1 LRSYR
6 VAVVGPLTP
15 SGQRLR
21 EGLTERAFPVSELK
35 LFESAASVETQL
47 TAFEGDVVITQ
58 AIDPDLFRQL
68 DVIFFAGEAE
78 PEHVQAAVE
87 QGVLTLLLT
96 PSPEVKAPVAAHGVN
111 DSALAP
117 GALLLAAPRPAALL
131 IGTVLA
137 ALRRAFVVRQAVATV
152 MVPAMERGKEAAEEL
167 QQQTINVLSFRP
179 VPKKLLH
186 EQLAFN
192 LTLPSE
198 DRVPL
203 EEELARE
210 AKELSGLPE
219 VPVAIFLVRAAIF
232 HGYALVLWVSL
243 EGDPTVE
250 ELAASLRKGPLA
262 VYRSDRAKPTP
273 TPVSA
278 GELDRIQVGRLRRD
292 GSTRGGFWIW
302 VVSDL
307 SAVEPATGAI
317 RLAEELLGV
326 PARRK

>member
-1 LRSYR
+1 MG
-6 VAVVGPLTP
+6 VVGPLTP

-21 EGLTERAFPVSELK
+21 EALAERAFPVAELK
-35 LFESAASVETQL
+35 LFEQTATLEAQL
-47 TAFEGDVVITQ
+47 TEFEGDVVITEPM
-58 AIDPDLFRQL
+58 DPDLFQRL
-68 DVIFFAGEAE
+68 DVIFFAGDAD
-78 PEHVQAAVE
+78 PQHVRAAVE
-87 QGVLTLLLT
+87 QGVLTLLLA
-96 PSPEVKAPVAAHGVN
+96 PSPEVKAPVAAHAVN

-117 GALLLAAPRPAALL
+117 GALLVATPRPAALL
-131 IGTVLA
+131 VGAVLA

-152 MVPAMERGKEAAEEL
+152 MVPAMELGKEAAEEL
-167 QQQTINVLSFRP
+167 KEQTINVLSFRP

-186 EQLAFN
+186 DQLAFN

-198 DRVPL
+198 DRAPL
-203 EEELARE
+203 EAELARE
-210 AKELSGLPE
+210 VKELAGLPE
-219 VPVAIFLVRAAIF
+219 APVAIFLVRAAIF

-243 EGDPTVE
+243 EGDPSVE
-250 ELAASLRKGPLA
+250 ELAASLRKGQLA
-262 VYRSDRAKPTP
+262 VHRAEGAKAIP

-307 SAVEPATGAI
+307 SAVEPATRAI
-317 RLAEELLGV
+317 RLAEKLLGV